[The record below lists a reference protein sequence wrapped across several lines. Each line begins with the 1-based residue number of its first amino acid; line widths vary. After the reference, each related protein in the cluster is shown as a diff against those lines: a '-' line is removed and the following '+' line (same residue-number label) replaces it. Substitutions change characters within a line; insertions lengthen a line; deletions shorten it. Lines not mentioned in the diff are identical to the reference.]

1 MYNRFKKKERV
12 DTEIKPGKK
21 YSKLELE
28 EIADQILRDDSK
40 TEICRSCGELG
51 KPSGVKESR
60 EQDAI
65 DEAGNQ
71 LVLDFSE
78 HICKNGHKWFDGEGK
93 ARGIGGDNPIL
104 FEEHIYSRKRR
115 EIYCK
120 AGLPDPN
127 IVQGIYNRPHPQGRK
142 VNSKAQRKKHGASF
156 YR

>member
-1 MYNRFKKKERV
+1 MYNRFKKRERV
-12 DTEIKPGKK
+12 DTDIKPNKVYTK
-21 YSKLELE
+21 AEME

-40 TEICRSCGELG
+40 TEMCRQCEQKG
-51 KPSGVKESR
+51 KPTGLVEPR
-60 EQDAI
+60 PQGEYD
-65 DEAGNQ
+65 DEGNE
-71 LVLDFSE
+71 LIVNFSE
-78 HICKNGHKWFDGEGK
+78 YACPEGHTWFDGEGK
-93 ARGIGGDNPIL
+93 ARGISGEDPIL

-142 VNSKAQRKKHGASF
+142 VNSDAQRKKHGASY